1 MVLENQVPASATP
14 ALRRAPRKL
23 VQSLRPLLFS
33 LYTLIQTAQYSTTE
47 HGPVESCHHKS
58 TEKNLSTQ
66 IRKLQNIR
74 RTPLN
79 STALHSPLSQQ
90 IVFPAG

>member
-47 HGPVESCHHKS
+47 HGPVESCHHKT
-58 TEKNLSTQ
+58 TEKT
-66 IRKLQNIR
+66 
-74 RTPLN
+74 
-79 STALHSPLSQQ
+79 SQHRLENCKTSEKHL
-90 IVFPAG
+90 